1 MTWRELKEA
10 QIDERFLDT
19 DIQLYDVEN
28 DSTYI
33 LDHDSLMLDNDD
45 EDYLIDKNQPQLWF
59 NWPEDEGGYL
69 G

>member
-28 DSTYI
+28 DLTYI
-33 LDHDSLMLDNDD
+33 LDHDALMLDNDD
-45 EDYLIDKNQPQLWF
+45 EDFLIDKNQPQVWF
-59 NWPEDEGGYL
+59 NWPSED
-69 G
+69 

>member
-19 DIQLYDVEN
+19 DIQLFDVQN
-28 DSTYI
+28 DRTYI
-33 LDHDSLMLDNDD
+33 LDHDSLMLDDDD

-59 NWPEDEGGYL
+59 NWPDD
-69 G
+69 

>member
-33 LDHDSLMLDNDD
+33 LDHDALMLDNDD

-59 NWPEDEGGYL
+59 NWPEE
-69 G
+69 

>member
-19 DIQLYDVEN
+19 DIQLYDVQN

-33 LDHDSLMLDNDD
+33 VDHDALMLDDND

-59 NWPEDEGGYL
+59 NWPEQD
-69 G
+69 

>member
-33 LDHDSLMLDNDD
+33 LDHDALMLDNDD
-45 EDYLIDKNQPQLWF
+45 EDYLIDKNQPQIWF
-59 NWPEDEGGYL
+59 NWPDE
-69 G
+69 